1 MGTDKSIATPDAL
14 PGGTVFEKLDLPL
27 FKPSIPGFEDL
38 KPFYDEISGSGYQ
51 SNFGPISRR
60 FEDALAALLGV
71 EYVLALSNLSTG
83 IMYMPRAAGLT
94 DGEVICPSFSFLATA
109 HSMLLGGLTPVFADV
124 DRETLTLCPQS
135 VEAAITEN
143 TVAVLGMHTYG
154 NPCDI
159 AALEKICDR
168 HGLVLLFDAAHG
180 LGAKY
185 QGRRLGS
192 FGLAEGFST
201 SATKIFSTLGE
212 GGFIATDD
220 ASFAENI
227 RYMRNWG
234 HLGDYNARM
243 PSIVSK
249 LPELSAAAGLLE
261 LEKLEGYCNIRQE
274 LAAFAQQQLGEIP
287 GIRFPLV
294 RPGDVCGFKDFT
306 IIIDEDFPMTRDMLS
321 QVLAACGVQ
330 SRKYFS
336 PSIHQTV
343 AYEHMPVRVPLDNT
357 IEASA
362 KVISLPMFN
371 HLKLS
376 EMERMCKLIADI
388 AANPAEAEA
397 LIGE

>member
-1 MGTDKSIATPDAL
+1 MGTDKSIAEANAV
-14 PGGTVFEKLDLPL
+14 PGGAVFEKLDLPL

-38 KPFYDEISGSGYQ
+38 KPFYDEIAKSGYQ
-51 SNFGPISRR
+51 SNFGPISSR
-60 FEDALAALLGV
+60 FENALAELLGV

-83 IMYMPRAAGLT
+83 IMYMPRAAGLK

-109 HSMLLGGLTPVFADV
+109 HSMLLGGLTPVFADI
-124 DRETLTLCPQS
+124 DRTTLTLCPQS

-159 AALEKICDR
+159 DALQKICDK

-180 LGAKY
+180 LGARYK
-185 QGRRLGS
+185 GKRLGS

-212 GGFIATDD
+212 GGFIATND

-249 LPELSAAAGLLE
+249 LPELSAGAGLLE
-261 LEKLEGYCNIRQE
+261 LAKLETYCNIRQE
-274 LAAFAQQQLGEIP
+274 LAALAQQRLGEIP
-287 GIRFPLV
+287 GIRFPV
-294 RPGDVCGFKDFT
+294 IRPGDVCGYKDFT
-306 IIIDEDFPMTRDMLS
+306 IIIDEDFPMTRDMLA
-321 QVLAACGVQ
+321 QVLSACGVQ

-336 PSIHQTV
+336 PSIHQTL
-343 AYEHMPVRVPLDNT
+343 AYEHIPVHVPLDNT